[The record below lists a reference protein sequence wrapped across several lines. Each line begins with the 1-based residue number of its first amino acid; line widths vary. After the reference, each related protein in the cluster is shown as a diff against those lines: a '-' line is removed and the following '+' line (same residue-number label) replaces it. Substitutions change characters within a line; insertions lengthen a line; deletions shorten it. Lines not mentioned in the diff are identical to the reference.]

1 MFSKRM
7 GLVLTYNNKNTS
19 PLTTSTSTPR
29 PATTPTYTRMNRLMN
44 TTTNTNINGNTM
56 SSIIHQPPGTC
67 SSCGN

>member
-1 MFSKRM
+1 M

-19 PLTTSTSTPR
+19 PLTTPTPT
-29 PATTPTYTRMNRLMN
+29 PIPTYTRMNRLMN
-44 TTTNTNINGNTM
+44 TNTNTNINGITM